1 MTGGPAAMPLRHL
14 ALGDSYTVGEGVPA
28 DASWPAQLRRQLR
41 DDGIAIDPPR
51 VVAVTGWTTDELAAG
66 MDAAELVPDWDLV
79 TLQIGVNNQY
89 RGRPVAEYHQEFANL
104 LQRAIALAGD
114 RPARVVVVSI
124 PDWGATPFA
133 REQRRDGATIAAE
146 LDACNAVAHA
156 ETGRWGARWV
166 DITTISRQRPD
177 AVVDDGLHP
186 SATQY
191 AAWVEAI
198 APTVRAALR

>member
-14 ALGDSYTVGEGVPA
+14 ALGDAYTVGEGVPA
-28 DASWPAQLRRQLR
+28 DASWPAQLRGRLHE
-41 DDGIAIDPPR
+41 DGIAVDPPCI
-51 VVAVTGWTTDELAAG
+51 VAVTGWTTDELAAG
-66 MDAAELVPDWDLV
+66 MDAASLVPAWDLV

-133 REQRRDGATIAAE
+133 REQRRDGATIAA
-146 LDACNAVAHA
+146 
-156 ETGRWGARWV
+156 
-166 DITTISRQRPD
+166 
-177 AVVDDGLHP
+177 
-186 SATQY
+186 
-191 AAWVEAI
+191 
-198 APTVRAALR
+198 